1 MDASLE
7 QRFAASFG
15 KLRRPSPDEL
25 ADAWEQLALTL
36 DEVLPLAGEPGVYPY
51 GRKKIFSTPEI
62 EVLVMNWA
70 ARRECA
76 PHDHG
81 ASFGWVH
88 VMAGTVTHTLFTL
101 DRDGIPVPFGSR
113 LEHAG
118 SRYFAPRSLVHSMGN
133 PQDDLTVTVH
143 VYCPPITGMKV
154 CDLSRCAACVV
165 SDDCGAWWPDDQ
177 RQLVREI
184 KLARSDALPRT
195 GPVSLAELLDRTV
208 DDAGVRDRLETNG
221 ADVASLAQLD
231 VPVSRPRALTP
242 ISLDQDTPQLLL
254 RAGHASSTLVVIA
267 GRVEVVPLDRPTDAV
282 LVGEGQSMPVAQGQ
296 RVGVRL
302 SQSSSAAKLLD
313 VSYGEEPMERLAAS
327 SGDELAAIPRLRD
340 YYYGYAD
347 RYATVYAA
355 GGAGWEPEAP
365 NEALVHAIDDLQI
378 KSGAVI
384 DLGCGEGRDSIY
396 LAARGF
402 TVTGVDVARVA
413 LERARARAADRGV
426 PVTFLERDVID
437 LRGIPAA
444 SFDLA
449 INMGCLHMIPDR
461 DLRERHLRRV
471 REILRPG
478 GVFVIAHCAER
489 WGDGFYSIPD
499 YDAVA
504 PLVPGKVV
512 ERRVRIEDGGT
523 AMLPL
528 PVVPYHEA
536 SKEDL
541 LKEVY
546 AAGFE
551 PYRDLKVRT
560 DAFGSTALVAAR
572 RPE

>member
-1 MDASLE
+1 MPAWSSGSQRLSVSGVVHRRMSWRMRGSSWRLPWTKSCRSPASRGSIPTVE
-7 QRFAASFG
+7 
-15 KLRRPSPDEL
+15 
-25 ADAWEQLALTL
+25 
-36 DEVLPLAGEPGVYPY
+36 
-51 GRKKIFSTPEI
+51 KIFSTPEI

-267 GRVEVVPLDRPTDAV
+267 GRVEVVPLDRPADAV
-282 LVGEGQSMPVAQGQ
+282 LVGEGAEYAGRAGSTRRRPAEPVEQ
-296 RVGVRL
+296 
-302 SQSSSAAKLLD
+302 
-313 VSYGEEPMERLAAS
+313 
-327 SGDELAAIPRLRD
+327 
-340 YYYGYAD
+340 
-347 RYATVYAA
+347 
-355 GGAGWEPEAP
+355 
-365 NEALVHAIDDLQI
+365 
-378 KSGAVI
+378 
-384 DLGCGEGRDSIY
+384 CGE
-396 LAARGF
+396 
-402 TVTGVDVARVA
+402 
-413 LERARARAADRGV
+413 
-426 PVTFLERDVID
+426 
-437 LRGIPAA
+437 
-444 SFDLA
+444 
-449 INMGCLHMIPDR
+449 
-461 DLRERHLRRV
+461 
-471 REILRPG
+471 
-478 GVFVIAHCAER
+478 
-489 WGDGFYSIPD
+489 
-499 YDAVA
+499 
-504 PLVPGKVV
+504 
-512 ERRVRIEDGGT
+512 T
-523 AMLPL
+523 A
-528 PVVPYHEA
+528 
-536 SKEDL
+536 
-541 LKEVY
+541 
-546 AAGFE
+546 
-551 PYRDLKVRT
+551 
-560 DAFGSTALVAAR
+560 
-572 RPE
+572 